1 MLRRVTG
8 LHLPALHS
16 SYSRRRD
23 RFDLGPTTEHDLRI
37 RRAPAYS
44 VRAEDDNGIGNLER
58 DAVAGRSRCSPPR
71 SPAACFEMI
80 DAERVAAERDARAGR
95 VGDGAVLPDGQCS

>member
-16 SYSRRRD
+16 SYARRRD

-37 RRAPAYS
+37 RGAPADS
-44 VRAEDDNGIGNLER
+44 VRSEDDNGIGNLEC
-58 DAVAGRSRCSPPR
+58 DAVARRPRRFPPR
-71 SPAACFEMI
+71 SPAACFETI
-80 DAERVAAERDARAGR
+80 DAERVAAERDAGAGR
-95 VGDGAVLPDGQCS
+95 VGDGAVLRDG